1 MADFAIY
8 ASGCEFA
15 GKSINPDCH
24 RESSTFDCAAS
35 CSRTTECKAYVF
47 TGSYCCLKSVEATT
61 SFATIYSPYP
71 ECGIKIG
78 M

>member
-1 MADFAIY
+1 MADIAIY
-8 ASGCEFA
+8 ASGCDFS
-15 GKSINPDCH
+15 GVSNIGCN

-35 CSRTTECKAYVF
+35 CSRTVDCKAYVYF
-47 TGSYCCLKSVEATT
+47 SGNCCLKNVETTT
-61 SFATIYSPYP
+61 SLVTIASFE